1 MMKDNIQLIHGD
13 CLVEMQKI
21 PDKSIDTVICDP
33 PYGIDFQSAW
43 RTEKERRMP
52 KILNDKFPFTDFI
65 PMLPRLLKD
74 DGCALIFTRW
84 DVQQYFIDCL
94 DNAGLS
100 VKSIIIWNKMRHGMG
115 NLTQEFG
122 RSYESIIFA
131 IKPGFHFPG
140 KRPTDII
147 SYPAISS
154 DKLIH
159 PNEKPVTLIGKL
171 IELITPPG
179 YNFRL
184 YYGKWLHRLCLRKN
198 QTKVYRYRA

>member
-1 MMKDNIQLIHGD
+1 MEDNIQIIHGD

-21 PDKSIDTVICDP
+21 PDKSIDAVICDP

-122 RSYESIIFA
+122 RSYESIIFT

-171 IELITPPG
+171 IELITPP
-179 YNFRL
+179 RL
-184 YYGKWLHRLCLRKN
+184 
-198 QTKVYRYRA
+198 QF